1 MPTAGPKACPTPC
14 EKGCLLCGGVLH
26 DSIFNEFGVDILR
39 CRQCRHVFS
48 SFAANPHY
56 DGFWGEEVAQ
66 ENHLYWNKARAKMHQ
81 DFLRRFIAGRS
92 GRLLDMGCGLG
103 FFLKTLTAYP
113 NWEGYGCEIS
123 PAAVHYARETL
134 GLRNVIGGRL
144 EDADFPQ
151 GSFDVITIW
160 DVLEH
165 LLQPEPLLRHC
176 HALLREK
183 GICFIRTPN
192 IVVQLLR
199 ARLKR
204 LVRGMQLDSPYL
216 MARDHLHHYSM
227 ASIRRLLERNGF
239 SRVEFVHLHPIDSV
253 SGTFVRGIK
262 DLGFEAV
269 RALAAAS
276 GGCLNFDNLF
286 VVAYKQGKALP

>member
-1 MPTAGPKACPTPC
+1 MPTVGPKACPAPC

-56 DGFWGEEVAQ
+56 DGFWGQEVAQ
-66 ENHLYWNKARAKMHQ
+66 ENHLYWNKARTKMHQ

-103 FFLKTLTAYP
+103 FFLKTLTEHP

-144 EDADFPQ
+144 EDANFPQ
-151 GSFDVITIW
+151 GSFDIITIW

-165 LLQPEPLLRHC
+165 LLQPEPLLRYC

-199 ARLKR
+199 ARLQR
-204 LVRGMQLDSPYL
+204 LVRGMQLDSAYL

-227 ASIRRLLERNGF
+227 DSIRRLLERNGF
-239 SRVEFVHLHPIDSV
+239 SRVEFVHLHPIDSM

-262 DLGFEAV
+262 NLGFGAV

-286 VVAYKQGKALP
+286 VVAHKHGKALP